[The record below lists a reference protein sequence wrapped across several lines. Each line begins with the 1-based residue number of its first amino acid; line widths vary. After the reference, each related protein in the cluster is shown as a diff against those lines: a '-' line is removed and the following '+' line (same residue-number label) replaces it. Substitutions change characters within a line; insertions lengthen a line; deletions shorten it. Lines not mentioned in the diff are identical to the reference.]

1 MMNTEDLEDRFGTVA
16 VKKGFVGADH
26 VVEALKIQ
34 VMENIEKREH
44 RFIGKILLEQGL
56 ITNSQIEEVL
66 KSLGKGPN

>member
-16 VKKGFVGADH
+16 VRKGFVTTNQ

-44 RFIGKILLEQGL
+44 RFIGKILLEQRL
-56 ITNSQIEEVL
+56 ITNSQIDEVL
-66 KSLGKGPN
+66 KSLRKGPN